1 MRFSFAVCQCQGTMQ
16 PLLTFNSSTDAPLVG
31 SPRCAEMV
39 MHDGSTGN
47 VMNLLD
53 AKAAY
58 GIWSVLCA
66 TSGVVRA
73 DASRTNKRKHSRRVS
88 RMVILL
94 LVVKVGKV

>member
-1 MRFSFAVCQCQGTMQ
+1 MRLSFAVCQCQGTMQ
-16 PLLTFNSSTDAPLVG
+16 PLLNLSSSTAAPFMG

-39 MHDGSTGN
+39 MQEGSMGK

-53 AKAAY
+53 AMAAY
-58 GIWSVLCA
+58 GISSGLCA
-66 TSGVVRA
+66 ASGVVRA

>member
-16 PLLTFNSSTDAPLVG
+16 PLLNLSSSTAAPFIG
-31 SPRCAEMV
+31 SPCCAEMV
-39 MHDGSTGN
+39 MQEGSTGN

-53 AKAAY
+53 AMAAY
-58 GIWSVLCA
+58 GIWSGLCA

-94 LVVKVGKV
+94 SLIHI